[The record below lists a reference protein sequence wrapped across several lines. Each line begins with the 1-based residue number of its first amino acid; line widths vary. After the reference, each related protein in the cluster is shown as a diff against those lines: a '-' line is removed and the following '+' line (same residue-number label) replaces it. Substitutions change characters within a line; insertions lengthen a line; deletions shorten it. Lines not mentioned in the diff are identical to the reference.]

1 MKITRPGMEKEDITN
16 KFLGGFLSV
25 EFLVA
30 LVIAAVAWGNT
41 IANVSALDGQVQ
53 KNQAVHE
60 RDLVEARAETQALRK
75 DIGEIKA
82 VLGAI
87 QVTQQYFTL
96 SIQEQKEQT
105 STILEILRKEE
116 K

>member
-1 MKITRPGMEKEDITN
+1 MKVMRPGMEKEDITN

-41 IANVSALDGQVQ
+41 TANVAALDGQVQ
-53 KNQAVHE
+53 KNQVVHE
-60 RDLVEARAETQALRK
+60 RDLTEARAEAQNLRK
-75 DIGEIKA
+75 DIADIKA
-82 VLGAI
+82 TLSSI
-87 QVTQQYFTL
+87 QTTQHYFTL

-105 STILEILRKEE
+105 TAILEILRKGE

>member
-1 MKITRPGMEKEDITN
+1 MQKEDITN

-41 IANVSALDGQVQ
+41 TANVSALDGQVQ
-53 KNQAVHE
+53 KNQVVHE
-60 RDLVEARAETQALRK
+60 KDLTEARAENQAMRR
-75 DIGEIKA
+75 DIGDIKTT
-82 VLGAI
+82 LSAI
-87 QVTQQYFTL
+87 QTTQHYFTL

-105 STILEILRKEE
+105 AAILEILRKE
-116 K
+116 KNL

>member
-1 MKITRPGMEKEDITN
+1 MEKEDITN

-25 EFLVA
+25 EFLIA
-30 LVIAAVAWGNT
+30 LMIGAVAWGNNT
-41 IANVSALDGQVQ
+41 ASLAALDGEVQ

-60 RDLVEARAETQALRK
+60 RDLGQARAENELLRK

-82 VLGAI
+82 ALSAI
-87 QVTQQYFTL
+87 QATQHYFSL
-96 SIQEQKEQT
+96 SLEEQRDQT
-105 STILEILRKEE
+105 QAILEILRKEHS